1 MHRERMFNLPGVV
14 MGLFA
19 VLALVH
25 GLRDFVLTD
34 EQDAWTLLTFAF
46 VPGRFTLMI
55 DPAGVSDALGALKGP
70 DAELRQQAALFFL
83 GDGKVQWWTWLTYAF
98 LHANWTH
105 LAVNSLWL
113 AAFGAPVARRFGA
126 WRFLLFFAVTAV
138 AGALAHYLMHRYDV
152 TPVIG
157 ASASVSGLTAAAIR
171 FVFQPNAPL
180 GLGLGAGLAGEEEA
194 AYLQPA
200 LPLGRILKDSR
211 VLPFLLVWFAVN
223 FVFGASSEP
232 LGLTSGPVAWE
243 AHAGGFLA
251 GLVLFALFD
260 PVRRPT

>member
-1 MHRERMFNLPGVV
+1 MFNLPGVV
-14 MGLFA
+14 LGLFA
-19 VLALVH
+19 VMALVH
-25 GLRDFVLTD
+25 GLRDFVLTE

-46 VPGRFTLMI
+46 VPGRFTLLF
-55 DPAGVSDALGALKGP
+55 DPAGVSDALAGLTGP
-70 DAELRQQAALFFL
+70 QAGLRQQVGQFFL
-83 GDGKVQWWTWLTYAF
+83 GDGRAQWWTLLTYAF

-126 WRFLLFFAVTAV
+126 SRFLVFFAVTAV
-138 AGALAHYLMHRYDV
+138 AGALAHLLVHRFDV

-171 FVFQPNAPL
+171 FVFQPHAPL
-180 GLGLGAGLAGEEEA
+180 GLGLRAGRADDETA

-200 LPLGRILKDSR
+200 LPLGQILSDRR

-251 GLVLFALFD
+251 GLLLFALFD
-260 PVRRPT
+260 PVRRRS

>member
-14 MGLFA
+14 LGLFVVMA
-19 VLALVH
+19 SIH
-25 GLRDFVLTD
+25 GLREFILTD
-34 EQDAWTLLTFAF
+34 EQDAWSLATFAF
-46 VPGRFTLMI
+46 VPGRLSLLI
-55 DPAGVSDALGALKGP
+55 DPAGVADVLATLKVSGN
-70 DAELRQQAALFFL
+70 AVQEEVARFFL
-83 GDGKVQWWTWLTYAF
+83 GDGRAQWWTVFTYAF

-105 LAVNSLWL
+105 LAVNSMWL
-113 AAFGAPVARRFGA
+113 AAFGAPVARRFGTP
-126 WRFLLFFAVTAV
+126 RFLFFFIVTAI
-138 AGALAHYLMHRYDV
+138 AGAAAHFLMHRYDLV
-152 TPVIG
+152 PVIG

-180 GLGLGAGLAGEEEA
+180 GLGLGARDEV
-194 AYLQPA
+194 AYVQPA
-200 LPLGRILKDSR
+200 LPLGRILQDRR

-251 GLVLFALFD
+251 GLFLFTLFD
-260 PVRRPT
+260 PVRSRA